1 MKERCCNMLVKD
13 SLRGVYAPITTPFLE
28 NEAVDYNGLRQNMQV
43 YAQSG
48 IAGYLAL
55 GSNGENKSLF
65 ADEKLKVL
73 EIIVKNRARSQ
84 RVMAGCIAESTAE
97 TIHMA
102 KAAEQLG
109 ADFITL
115 LPPCYFA
122 KQMTDDVL
130 YRYFTEVAENVDIP
144 CLVYC
149 APQFSAGIVLS
160 PQLVG
165 RLADH
170 PNIAGIKDS
179 STGNID
185 TYLEAAPKDFAVLAG
200 SANFF
205 IHALENGAT
214 GGIISLANAFPLL
227 AQQLYGA
234 FVNGDKEQYTALNQ
248 KVLTLNKAVSG
259 KGGVSAVK
267 RAMDLAGLVGGAPRR
282 PLLALDQE
290 IFDEMKAILA
300 SEQVI

>member
-1 MKERCCNMLVKD
+1 MSIKH
-13 SLRGVYAPITTPFLE
+13 SLRGVFAPITTPFLA
-28 NEAVDYNGLRQNMQV
+28 NETVDYDGLEQNMRV

-48 IAGYLAL
+48 IEGYLAL

-73 EIIVKNRARSQ
+73 EVIVKNKSDGQ
-84 RVMAGCIAESTAE
+84 RVMAGCIAESTSE
-97 TIHMA
+97 TIYMA
-102 KAAEQLG
+102 TAAQELG

-130 YRYFTEVAENVDIP
+130 YRYFTEVADSVNIP

-149 APQFSAGIVLS
+149 APQFSSGIVLS
-160 PQLVG
+160 AQLIA
-165 RLADH
+165 RLAAH

-185 TYLEAAPKDFAVLAG
+185 TYLDAAPAHFAVLAG

-214 GGIISLANAFPLL
+214 GGIISLANAFPRLT
-227 AQQLYGA
+227 AQLYSA
-234 FVNGDKEQYTALNQ
+234 FTKGDKAQYTALNE

-259 KGGVSAVK
+259 KGGVAAVK
-267 RAMDLAGLVGGAPRR
+267 RAMDLAGLAGGAPRK
-282 PLLALDQE
+282 PLLPLDHATFE
-290 IFDEMKAILA
+290 EMKAVLVR
-300 SEQVI
+300 EQMI

>member
-1 MKERCCNMLVKD
+1 MSVKD
-13 SLRGVYAPITTPFLE
+13 SLRGVYAPITTPFLP
-28 NEAVDYNGLRQNMQV
+28 NESVDYDGLGKNMQV

-65 ADEKLKVL
+65 GDEKLKVL
-73 EIIVKNRARSQ
+73 EAIVKGKGKGQ

-97 TIHMA
+97 TIYQA
-102 KAAEQLG
+102 KAAAELG

-130 YRYFTEVAENVDIP
+130 YRYFTEVAEAVKVP

-149 APQFSAGIVLS
+149 APQFSAGIILS
-160 PQLVG
+160 PALIT
-165 RLADH
+165 RLAGH

-179 STGNID
+179 SSGNID
-185 TYLEAAPKDFAVLAG
+185 GYLAAAPEHFAVLAG

-214 GGIISLANAFPLL
+214 GGIISLANAFPDLAAKLYDAFVKGEKETL
-227 AQQLYGA
+227 AQ
-234 FVNGDKEQYTALNQ
+234 LNQ

-267 RAMDLAGLVGGAPRR
+267 RAMDLAGLAGGAPRR
-282 PLLALDQE
+282 PLLPLDQKTLA
-290 IFDEMKAILA
+290 EMKDVLV
-300 SEQVI
+300 SEGMI